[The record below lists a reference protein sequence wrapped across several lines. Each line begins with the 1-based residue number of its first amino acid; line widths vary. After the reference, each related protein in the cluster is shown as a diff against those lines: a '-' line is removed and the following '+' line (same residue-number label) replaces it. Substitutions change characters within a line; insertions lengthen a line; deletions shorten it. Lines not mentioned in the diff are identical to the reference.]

1 MLGYSLKSVYLH
13 RKSIK
18 QVISIMKQLHFY
30 VLGECKK
37 REYLKDWVNW
47 SGEVPQKGDVVLI
60 HFGDNDEEEYKYRVV
75 GRIIDG
81 GKPEDVDI
89 IVSLL
94 KF

>member
-18 QVISIMKQLHFY
+18 Q
-30 VLGECKK
+30 
-37 REYLKDWVNW
+37 KDWVNW